1 MQGLMMDYPLTLTSI
16 LARSHSLFGRKEIV
30 TRGAERT
37 HRYTYS
43 DFHERVGRL
52 AHVLRKLG
60 IRPGERVATLGWNT
74 YSHLE
79 VYFAAPCSGAV
90 LHTLNL
96 RLAADSIAYIARH
109 AEDAIVFVDQNL
121 LPLLEQFR
129 SSVPTLRHVVVMNEE
144 QETVTSIAPVL
155 SYEEL
160 LAGASPDFDW
170 PRLDE
175 DSAAAMCYT
184 SGTTGN
190 PKGALYSHRALFLH
204 SMAQGLADTMGL
216 RESDVVLPVV
226 PMFHANAWGLPFS
239 STMAG
244 AKQVFPGP
252 NLQPRGLAEL
262 IQAERVTVAAGVPTI
277 WIGLLS
283 VLEEGNYDVSSLRMC
298 PCGGS
303 AVPRSMIEAYR
314 NEFGV
319 TICQAWGMTEM
330 SPLGTVSRLRS
341 YMKEWSEDEQYRV
354 LSLQGTPVPGVEI
367 RGMDESGRE
376 IPWDGR
382 TLGELQVRGPWV
394 IRSYYNDPASDDR
407 FADGWFRTGDVASI
421 DERGYIH
428 IADRTKDLVKS
439 GGEWISSVDL
449 ETTIMAHPK
458 VLEAAV
464 VAVSHPKWCER
475 PLACVVPKPEFKDT
489 LTKQEVLDFL
499 APRVARW
506 WLPDDVVFIEAVPK
520 TSVGKFDKKV
530 LRAQFQNYLEPEQ
543 SRKR

>member
-16 LARSHSLFGRKEIV
+16 LERSRRLFGRKEIV
-30 TRGAERT
+30 TRGATRT
-37 HRYTYS
+37 HRYTYA
-43 DFHERVGRL
+43 DFHVRVARL
-52 AHVLRKLG
+52 ANVLRKLG
-60 IRPGERVATLGWNT
+60 VRPGERVATLGWNT
-74 YSHLE
+74 YTHLE

-96 RLAADSIAYIARH
+96 RLAADQIGYIANH
-109 AEDAIVFVDQNL
+109 AEDSVVFVDQSL
-121 LPLLEQFR
+121 LPLLEQFHGQ
-129 SSVPTLRHVVVMNEE
+129 VPSLRRVVVMNEE
-144 QETVTSIAPVL
+144 NETATSIPGAL
-155 SYEEL
+155 SYEQL
-160 LAGASPDFDW
+160 LSEAPEEFDW

-175 DSAAAMCYT
+175 NSAAAMCYT

-204 SMAQGLADTMGL
+204 SMAQCLADTMAL
-216 RESDVVLPVV
+216 SESDVVLPVV

-252 NLQPRGLAEL
+252 NLQPKSLAEL
-262 IQAERVTVAAGVPTI
+262 IQAERVTIAAGVPTI
-277 WIGLLS
+277 WTGMLA
-283 VLEEGNYDVSSLRMC
+283 VLEQGTYDVSSLRMC

-303 AVPRSMIEAYR
+303 AVPRSMLEGYR
-314 NEFGV
+314 NKFGV
-319 TICQAWGMTEM
+319 AICQAWGMTEM

-341 YMKEWSEDEQYRV
+341 YMKDWTEDEQYRM
-354 LSLQGTPVPGVEI
+354 LALQGGPVPGVEI
-367 RGMDESGRE
+367 RGVDEEGNE
-376 IPWDGR
+376 IPWDGH

-394 IRSYYNDPASDDR
+394 IRSYYNEPSSSDR
-407 FADGWFRTGDVASI
+407 FMDGWFRTGDVVSI
-421 DERGYIH
+421 DEHGFIH

-449 ETTIMAHPK
+449 ETTIMAHPQ

-464 VAVSHPKWCER
+464 IAVPHPKWDER
-475 PLACVVPKPEFKDT
+475 PLACVVPKPECQPP
-489 LTKQEVLDFL
+489 LTKQAILDFL
-499 APRVARW
+499 ATRVPRL

-530 LRAQFQNYLEPEQ
+530 LRVQFRDHLQPQ
-543 SRKR
+543 KSGTR